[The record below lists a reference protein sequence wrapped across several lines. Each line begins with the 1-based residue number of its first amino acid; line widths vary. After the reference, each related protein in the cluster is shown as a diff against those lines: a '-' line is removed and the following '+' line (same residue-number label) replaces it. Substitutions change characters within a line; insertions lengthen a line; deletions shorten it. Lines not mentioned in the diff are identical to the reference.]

1 MADPPSYDRRMIL
14 KNSSV
19 RSGSK
24 NLKPTP
30 NTRRSLAS
38 ISTSAIKFP
47 SEDSSLSSSSA
58 ISADSAVKSA
68 SAPFSPFPSVNQPA
82 FKLALREYQRDAFN
96 DRTNGLEVW
105 LWGRQTGKSFTLAAW
120 AIDRL
125 VTRPGRLVTILSNS
139 LANGMELNQKCAEIA
154 RLYDVA
160 FAEEG
165 MHAQFET
172 MNVEIRLSIP
182 TDAGEKVS
190 RIKILPA
197 NPRTARGFS
206 GDLIL
211 DEFAFHENGT
221 AIWEAAEPILSA
233 NPDYL
238 CRIASTP
245 NGRHNMFYRLATD
258 PRIPTRIVPRSLA
271 WEQGLIIA
279 HPITRAPITPTEAR
293 ALAVDKRAYD
303 QNYEC
308 IFEAENMSLLT
319 RDLISQ
325 AEDPSVGLICDDTWS
340 PEALSLLSGEWG
352 PHAPSHVLR
361 DASPRS
367 SSEFAP
373 HSHLPKTGGAMLP
386 QSPNIAA
393 TALPS
398 DASETSPFSS
408 SPQSTTED
416 RHLESRSDQRLEGNK
431 LEAALGTQSK
441 MSAQR
446 NFFVGVDVGR
456 NRDLTVISVLEKSA
470 DLFLVRAILRLRNL
484 RLPVQQ
490 QLLEV
495 ACRSP
500 RFAAAQIDM
509 TGLGL
514 GLFEYTHQRFG
525 DRIRGL
531 NFASTISLPH
541 FSSRSFSSFDNRQ
554 SKIGN
559 IRVPEALALGLL
571 NLYESKRIKHP
582 IDTQLREDLRKPER
596 ITTADG
602 RVSIT
607 ASRDENGHAD
617 HFWSLALAVDAA
629 QRAPAPMI
637 YIPRLRN
644 RMHIPRN
651 KFV

>member
-1 MADPPSYDRRMIL
+1 
-14 KNSSV
+14 
-19 RSGSK
+19 
-24 NLKPTP
+24 
-30 NTRRSLAS
+30 
-38 ISTSAIKFP
+38 
-47 SEDSSLSSSSA
+47 
-58 ISADSAVKSA
+58 
-68 SAPFSPFPSVNQPA
+68 
-82 FKLALREYQRDAFN
+82 
-96 DRTNGLEVW
+96 
-105 LWGRQTGKSFTLAAW
+105 
-120 AIDRL
+120 
-125 VTRPGRLVTILSNS
+125 
-139 LANGMELNQKCAEIA
+139 
-154 RLYDVA
+154 
-160 FAEEG
+160 
-165 MHAQFET
+165 
-172 MNVEIRLSIP
+172 
-182 TDAGEKVS
+182 
-190 RIKILPA
+190 
-197 NPRTARGFS
+197 
-206 GDLIL
+206 
-211 DEFAFHENGT
+211 
-221 AIWEAAEPILSA
+221 
-233 NPDYL
+233 
-238 CRIASTP
+238 
-245 NGRHNMFYRLATD
+245 
-258 PRIPTRIVPRSLA
+258 
-271 WEQGLIIA
+271 
-279 HPITRAPITPTEAR
+279 
-293 ALAVDKRAYD
+293 
-303 QNYEC
+303 
-308 IFEAENMSLLT
+308 
-319 RDLISQ
+319 
-325 AEDPSVGLICDDTWS
+325 
-340 PEALSLLSGEWG
+340 
-352 PHAPSHVLR
+352 
-361 DASPRS
+361 
-367 SSEFAP
+367 
-373 HSHLPKTGGAMLP
+373 MLP

-531 NFASTISLPH
+531 NFASSIPLGSVQIRNQ
-541 FSSRSFSSFDNRQ
+541 RSE
-554 SKIGN
+554 
-559 IRVPEALALGLL
+559 IRNAPAPQVLALRLVD
-571 NLYESKRIKHP
+571 LYEGKRIKHP
-582 IDTQLREDLRKPER
+582 IDTQLRDDLRKPER

-651 KFV
+651 QFIG